1 MTIQR
6 AEIFWIVGDAHGRIW
21 KIELPDFENR
31 EIIFNTNSGKIHDLA
46 LSPVMNSALTVGQDG
61 SVRLWNYVNNKLF
74 YFRKFP
80 CEATCC
86 EWIPFNK
93 KNQGRLV
100 IVGYSNGVVR
110 LLLLK

>member
-46 LSPVMNSALTVGQDG
+46 LSPVMNSALTVG
-61 SVRLWNYVNNKLF
+61 
-74 YFRKFP
+74 
-80 CEATCC
+80 
-86 EWIPFNK
+86 
-93 KNQGRLV
+93 
-100 IVGYSNGVVR
+100 
-110 LLLLK
+110 